1 MILFLLET
9 TGCLNE
15 NYIDGNLEDEAMS
28 QAVKIK
34 ELYAKCNIGK
44 EHSGSDYFVL
54 VRELVALRNEE
65 GAEWQRA
72 INQVYTLIMD
82 EIICNVNPPVT
93 AVKFGT
99 SGWRGV
105 IGKDLFVRS
114 VSFVTAAILDL
125 YFAVDKEPE
134 LSEFL
139 GVNSLD
145 EARKRGCVLGFDN
158 RFGGEILA
166 GAVTEVLSN
175 AGFTVHYA
183 GESTT
188 GVLSAAVLE
197 LNAAF
202 SVNLTP
208 SHNPL
213 EYAGFKYNAADAG
226 PAAAELTGRITK
238 RACEIIAETGSPL
251 VALDKP
257 VVSPAERDDVL
268 PFNALETWKDL
279 VRRNKD
285 VHDVQYDE
293 IMKQFAT
300 DTEIVAVIDS
310 VHGASR
316 VHIPSLFNDV
326 KTDRLVQL
334 RDSSDVTFNGIAP
347 EPSSAN
353 IAGVMEALAA
363 RNEPLKVGAIID
375 PDGDRIRFTDGNVEI
390 SMNQFGA
397 MAYHFLHE
405 VKKKKGMVAKTVATS
420 NLANRLA
427 EVFGEETYEPRVG
440 FKEFKP
446 VIGQALVYFEESD
459 GISIIGH
466 TPEKDAYIGLL
477 LALDMV
483 LSRRQ
488 NLGDYLAEIE
498 KEYGAY
504 YPDRDGLPV
513 SVQGAELMDALQK
526 LEKYDVGAFV
536 SVGGI
541 EQRISQVIA
550 IDGRKMIFEDGSWLM
565 IRPSGTEPKVRFYV
579 ESRTESGTV
588 ALVAAA
594 RGMLDEIGL
603 I

>member
-1 MILFLLET
+1 
-9 TGCLNE
+9 
-15 NYIDGNLEDEAMS
+15 MS
-28 QAVKIK
+28 SGIKIK
-34 ELYAKCNIGK
+34 ELYAKCNIGR
-44 EHSGSDYFVL
+44 EHSESDYFAL
-54 VRELVALRNEE
+54 VRELVRLRNQE
-65 GAEWQRA
+65 GMQWQRA
-72 INQVYTLIMD
+72 IDQVYTLIMD
-82 EIICNVNPPVT
+82 EIICNENEPST

-99 SGWRGV
+99 SGWRGM

-125 YFAVDKEPE
+125 YFRVDEEQE
-134 LSEFL
+134 LVQYL
-139 GVNSLD
+139 GVTSLD
-145 EARKRGCVLGFDN
+145 EAKKRGCVLGFDN

-166 GAVTEVLSN
+166 GAVTEVLVN
-175 AGFTVHYA
+175 AGFKVHYA

-226 PAAAELTGRITK
+226 PAAAELTSRITTK
-238 RACEIIAETGSPL
+238 AREIIAKTGSSL
-251 VALDKP
+251 VMLDKP
-257 VVSPAERDDVL
+257 VVSPADRDDVQ
-268 PFNALETWKDL
+268 PFDALETWKQL
-279 VRRNKD
+279 MRKNKA
-285 VHDVQYDE
+285 VHDVHYDE
-293 IMKQFAT
+293 IMAAFAT
-300 DTEIVAVIDS
+300 DDEVVVTIDS

-316 VHIPSLFNDV
+316 IHIPSLFEGVD
-326 KTDRLVQL
+326 TDRLIQL
-334 RDSSDVTFNGIAP
+334 RNSSDVTFNGIAP

-353 IAGVMEALAA
+353 MTGVTETLLA
-363 RNEPLKVGAIID
+363 RSEPLKLGAIID
-375 PDGDRIRFTDGNVEI
+375 PDGDRIRFTDGTVEI

-405 VKKKKGMVAKTVATS
+405 AKGKKGMVAKTVATS

-427 EVFGEETYEPRVG
+427 EVFGEETFEPKVG

-446 VIGQALVYFEESD
+446 VIGKALVYFEESD

-483 LSRRQ
+483 MSRRQ

-513 SVQGAELMDALQK
+513 SVYGEELMAALLK
-526 LEKYDVGAFV
+526 LEKYDVGALV
-536 SVGGI
+536 KIGGE
-541 EQRISQVIA
+541 EQRISQVID
-550 IDGRKMIFEDGSWLM
+550 IDGRKMIFDDGSWLM

-579 ESRTESGTV
+579 ESRTESGTA
-588 ALVAAA
+588 ALVEAA